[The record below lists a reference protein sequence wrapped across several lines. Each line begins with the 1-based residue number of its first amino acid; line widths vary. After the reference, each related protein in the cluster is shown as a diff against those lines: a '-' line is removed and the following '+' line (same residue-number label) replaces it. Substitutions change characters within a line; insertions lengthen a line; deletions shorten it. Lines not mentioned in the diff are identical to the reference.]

1 MKKTLKKNTH
11 GGKRAG
17 AGRKAGVEIKTPE
30 QKRRHTIQI
39 KLTDAERFKL
49 DSKRGEMTVSE
60 YIRKAL
66 KLEK

>member
-30 QKRRHTIQI
+30 QKRRHIIQI
-39 KLTDAERFKL
+39 KLTDAERLKL
-49 DSKRGEMTVSE
+49 DSLRGKKSISE

-66 KLEK
+66 NLDK